1 MSKESMNRLHPL
13 IKFTINGNILKE
25 FVEEKI
31 LSSII
36 GNNNI
41 ERLVQGTKIVLDNKE
56 YKILKIIIEYSEFMR
71 GDYGIPTNYEGEF
84 DNFNT
89 VINVVL
95 INIQQLSQL

>member
-25 FVEEKI
+25 FVEEKV
-31 LSSII
+31 LSRII
-36 GNNNI
+36 DNSNI
-41 ERLVQGTKIVLDNKE
+41 ERLIQGARIVLDNKE
-56 YKILKIIIEYSEFMR
+56 YKIQKIIIEYSKFMH
-71 GDYGIPTNYEGEF
+71 GDYGVPTNYEGEF

-95 INIQQLSQL
+95 K